1 MLTYIRSQRVMNERG
16 MGLIDIETCLD
27 KMKTKLAASITKIR
41 IEKQALNL
49 QFLLPPHL
57 RDEKVAR
64 AVTSPIITAWFNK
77 FKTNL

>member
-1 MLTYIRSQRVMNERG
+1 MGARG
-16 MGLIDIETCLD
+16 MCFLSSSLSFSLVTDIETCLD

-49 QFLLPPHL
+49 QFLLPQHL

-64 AVTSPIITAWFNK
+64 AVTSPIICAWINTHK
-77 FKTNL
+77 KL

>member
-1 MLTYIRSQRVMNERG
+1 MFFSFSFA
-16 MGLIDIETCLD
+16 DIETCLD

-49 QFLLPPHL
+49 QFLLPVHL

-64 AVTSPIITAWFNK
+64 ATLNPIISGWINK
-77 FKTNL
+77 FKGM

>member
-1 MLTYIRSQRVMNERG
+1 MLKRF
-16 MGLIDIETCLD
+16 LFADIETCLD

-49 QFLLPPHL
+49 QFLLPVHL

-64 AVTSPIITAWFNK
+64 AVTSPIISGWLNR
-77 FKTNL
+77 FKKL